1 MVVSHGKIVLKQSNR
16 VIKMTTSNKSNTT
29 RKRTSKKTTVK
40 DGSRSAKKSTA
51 SKKRTAKTRPPPV
64 ETKAPEPQVEVAT
77 TAEPAKLQATR
88 ESVVEW
94 FDKLVEDV
102 KNEMVTLKREKQP
115 GTKFLRT
122 LNKHL
127 KNLKTKTVRVM
138 GKKPVK
144 RSNTNSGFL
153 KQVPISKEMAKFT
166 GWEPK
171 ELKSRVDVTK
181 HLCNYIKEHNLQNP
195 EDRRVI
201 LPDSKLRKL
210 LHIKAG
216 DPPLTYYRIQSCIK
230 PHFS

>member
-1 MVVSHGKIVLKQSNR
+1 
-16 VIKMTTSNKSNTT
+16 MTTTNKTT
-29 RKRTSKKTTVK
+29 RKRSKAPAKKTAKKTSVAKKTSKK
-40 DGSRSAKKSTA
+40 
-51 SKKRTAKTRPPPV
+51 SKAVRPPPV
-64 ETKAPEPQVEVAT
+64 ETKVPEPPVLVERV
-77 TAEPAKLQATR
+77 EPAKLQATR

-94 FDKLVEDV
+94 FDK
-102 KNEMVTLKREKQP
+102 MVDDMKDEIVRLKQEKLP
-115 GTKFLRT
+115 GSKFLRT
-122 LNKHL
+122 LNKNL

-138 GKKPVK
+138 GKKPAK

-181 HLCNYIKEHNLQNP
+181 FLCNYIKEHNLQNP

-201 LPDSKLRKL
+201 LPDSRLRKL
-210 LHIKAG
+210 LHIKTG

>member
-1 MVVSHGKIVLKQSNR
+1 
-16 VIKMTTSNKSNTT
+16 MTTSNKTT
-29 RKRTSKKTTVK
+29 RKRSKAPAKKT
-40 DGSRSAKKSTA
+40 AKKTQVSAA
-51 SKKRTAKTRPPPV
+51 SSKRKEKKTRVPRPPPV
-64 ETKAPEPQVEVAT
+64 DT
-77 TAEPAKLQATR
+77 TAACASAARQEPAKLQATR

-94 FDKLVEDV
+94 FDKMVEDV
-102 KNEMVTLKREKQP
+102 KEEICRLKRDKQP
-115 GTKFLRT
+115 GSKFLRT
-122 LNKHL
+122 LNKNL
-127 KNLKTKTVRVM
+127 KNVKAKTVRVM

-181 HLCNYIKEHNLQNP
+181 FLCNYIKEHNLQNP

-201 LPDSKLRKL
+201 LPDSRLRKL
-210 LHIKAG
+210 LHIKSG

>member
-1 MVVSHGKIVLKQSNR
+1 
-16 VIKMTTSNKSNTT
+16 MTTTNKTT
-29 RKRTSKKTTVK
+29 RKRSKAPAKKTAKKTSVAKKTSKK
-40 DGSRSAKKSTA
+40 
-51 SKKRTAKTRPPPV
+51 SKAVRPPPV
-64 ETKAPEPQVEVAT
+64 ETKVPEPPVLAERV
-77 TAEPAKLQATR
+77 EPAKLQATR

-94 FDKLVEDV
+94 FDK
-102 KNEMVTLKREKQP
+102 MVDDMKDEIVRLKQEKLP
-115 GTKFLRT
+115 GSKFLRT
-122 LNKHL
+122 LNKNL

-138 GKKPVK
+138 GKKPAK

-181 HLCNYIKEHNLQNP
+181 FLCNYIKEHNLQNP

-201 LPDSKLRKL
+201 LPDSRLRKL
-210 LHIKAG
+210 LHIKTG

>member
-1 MVVSHGKIVLKQSNR
+1 
-16 VIKMTTSNKSNTT
+16 MTTTNKTT
-29 RKRTSKKTTVK
+29 RKRSKAPAKKTAKKTSVAKKTSKK
-40 DGSRSAKKSTA
+40 
-51 SKKRTAKTRPPPV
+51 SKAVRPPPV
-64 ETKAPEPQVEVAT
+64 ETKVPEPPVLVERV
-77 TAEPAKLQATR
+77 EPAKLQATR

-94 FDKLVEDV
+94 FEKMVDDMKDEIVRLKQEKL
-102 KNEMVTLKREKQP
+102 P
-115 GTKFLRT
+115 GSKFLRT
-122 LNKHL
+122 LNKNL

-138 GKKPVK
+138 GKKPAK

-181 HLCNYIKEHNLQNP
+181 FLCNYIKEHNLQNP

-201 LPDSKLRKL
+201 LPDSRLRKL
-210 LHIKAG
+210 LHIKTG